1 MAIRHPPSKMIA
13 YILRRLIQALP
24 VLLVVSVVVFLLLR
38 LIPGD
43 PALVIAGAD
52 AAPEQLAAVR
62 QELGLDQ
69 PLPNQ
74 FLIWFAHVVTGDLGK
89 SFVTRRTVAELIGR
103 ALPATAQLA
112 LTGILIALALGIP
125 LGVAAGLKPN
135 SFWDVLLAALS
146 AFTLGIPNFLLGIL
160 YLLLFSLALGWL
172 PPGGRIDPLSDWAGG
187 LKTLAMPALTL
198 GLPTAA
204 VFARFVRT
212 ELLNVAR
219 QDYIRT
225 ARAKGLAEN
234 SVAYRHALRN
244 ALLPVASVVGVQ
256 LGRLLGGTL
265 IIEQVF
271 TWPGMGRLALQAI
284 QTRDYPLFQGIVLFL
299 VMGAVLVSLMAD
311 LSYGFLDPRNRDT

>member
-1 MAIRHPPSKMIA
+1 MIT
-13 YILRRLIQALP
+13 YILRRLIQAIP
-24 VLLVVSVVVFLLLR
+24 IVLVVSVIVFLLLR

-52 AAPEQLAAVR
+52 ATPEQLAAVR
-62 QELGLDQ
+62 HDLGLDQ

-74 FLIWFAHVVTGDLGK
+74 FLIWLARVATGDLGK
-89 SFVTRRTVAELIGR
+89 SYVTRRTVAELIGR

-112 LTGILIALALGIP
+112 LMGILIALALGIP

-135 SFWDVLLAALS
+135 SFWDVILAVMSAL
-146 AFTLGIPNFLLGIL
+146 TLGIPNFLLGIL

-172 PPGGRIDPLSDWAGG
+172 PPGGRIDPLDDWVGG
-187 LKTLAMPALTL
+187 LKTLAMPAITL

-219 QDYIRT
+219 QDYVRT

-234 SVAYRHALRN
+234 AVAYRHALRN
-244 ALLPVASVVGVQ
+244 ALLPLASVVGVQ

-271 TWPGMGRLALQAI
+271 TWPGMGRLALQAV

-299 VMGAVLVSLMAD
+299 VIGAVLVSLMAD
-311 LSYGFLDPRNRDT
+311 LSYGFLDPRIRGT